1 MLGQAKE
8 LHPRTFAALRKIQAS
23 PSTRYACSGL
33 RSIFREVQAGELA
46 KILYSGLIINVSGFE
61 FGFEFA
67 ELNRAALVAD
77 NGPPAFFRFVEG
89 DAFVFGG
96 FAARFYLSSVSA
108 IFDVG
113 CGAKI
118 GFAVVEGVVVSVV
131 GEEVGRGF

>member
-1 MLGQAKE
+1 MPLVGQ
-8 LHPRTFAALRKIQAS
+8 IQAS
-23 PSTRYACSGL
+23 KFPKVEFCCLIVGL
-33 RSIFREVQAGELA
+33 G
-46 KILYSGLIINVSGFE
+46 GFE
-61 FGFEFA
+61 FCFEFA
-67 ELNRAALVAD
+67 ELDGAALVAD

-118 GFAVVEGVVVSVV
+118 GLSVVEGVVVSVV